1 MSTSILYTVVK
12 ERAEAGA
19 STGKSCLVLAGTL
32 RAAVSLLGDCVSSTG
47 ALRAADWMAY
57 FKDKQGNETRVDFRE
72 RSGPDW
78 TRTSDPALIKRML

>member
-1 MSTSILYTVVK
+1 MF
-12 ERAEAGA
+12 G
-19 STGKSCLVLAGTL
+19 SCRRPARGCVIM
-32 RAAVSLLGDCVSSTG
+32 GDFVSSAG

-57 FKDKQGNETRVDFRE
+57 FRDKQENETGVDFRE